1 MGTQSTALLRTAARL
16 YGFMTEKTL
25 ELDKA
30 SSVKLCKPGKLPATT
45 CHYHHS
51 PMLSHWLAAASCR
64 NNEEPCDMLA
74 AAWRTLTS
82 QTQAYNQQAI
92 PHIKHPKP

>member
-25 ELDKA
+25 ELDK
-30 SSVKLCKPGKLPATT
+30 
-45 CHYHHS
+45 
-51 PMLSHWLAAASCR
+51 ASCR

-92 PHIKHPKP
+92 PHIKHHKP